1 MGVKRPTHKPNVA
14 ANVKSAKVDKLFID
28 IPKDTTMR
36 FRFAPP
42 MDESGLIFYRA
53 ANHFKVKSE
62 EGKNTALA
70 CLFEHNTEETGD
82 TCYLCKLSKHLF
94 KYGDKGEKEIAKA
107 ISQSMQWYAQVL
119 VAEKND
125 SNGLWEYTGPR
136 LLRLPMTGVQSVNEI
151 MSNQAKNDE
160 SFFCDPD
167 KGHDLTI
174 KRYSKSPW
182 YSADRVSN
190 HCSLDDVFPNWNE
203 KLLSDIYG
211 ELRLNVVT
219 YDEQREAAVR
229 MWDDSLD
236 FDALAEFKL

>member
-1 MGVKRPTHKPNVA
+1 MGVTRPTYKPNVG

-36 FRFAPP
+36 FRLLPP
-42 MDESGLIFYRA
+42 MDESGLLFFRA

-70 CLFEHNTEETGD
+70 CLHEHGTEETGD
-82 TCYLCKLSKHLF
+82 TCYICKLSKHLF
-94 KYGDKGEKEIAKA
+94 KYGDKAEKEVAKA
-107 ISQSMQWYAQVL
+107 LQQSLQWYTQVL
-119 VAEKND
+119 VAEKDD
-125 SNGLWEYTGPR
+125 STGKWEYSGPK

-160 SFFCDPD
+160 SFFCDPED
-167 KGHDLTI
+167 GHDLTI

-190 HCSLDDVFPNWNE
+190 HCTLESVFPGWE
-203 KLLSDIYG
+203 DKALSDIYG
-211 ELRLNVVT
+211 ELRLNIAT
-219 YDEQREAAVR
+219 PDEQREAVIR
-229 MWDDSLD
+229 SWGDVLD
-236 FDALAEFKL
+236 FDALAELGL